1 MVCQIAQWGEN
12 QNIHSSFS
20 LTFSLRNDLAL
31 TEQFPCT
38 PGFPFTDWWEGGHV
52 IELKE
57 NQIWMFCSD
66 PCSSGPSTSL
76 ITGPW
81 CALCHEHSLPH
92 SCSQRS
98 LQSTNLTMLLFL
110 KSQRFPSSLC
120 GPISYCILFEHAYPS
135 DRSPPVASG
144 PLYALFC
151 CLFSLNFYS
160 SPSPNLHITPLE
172 QLTSHT
178 TAARWL
184 HAL

>member
-110 KSQRFPSSLC
+110 KSQRFSQQPLRPHLILHPVRACLSIRQVTPC
-120 GPISYCILFEHAYPS
+120 GLRAFVCTVLLPLFPK
-135 DRSPPVASG
+135 
-144 PLYALFC
+144 LLF
-151 CLFSLNFYS
+151 
-160 SPSPNLHITPLE
+160 ITQP
-172 QLTSHT
+172 
-178 TAARWL
+178 
-184 HAL
+184 